1 MTKETNEGATPTAN
15 TAASTAIHRA
25 AHSTARGEQGADR
38 RATSQ
43 LPQHTARQASQAQAE
58 HTQQPRDAPAT
69 GHPRLSARGQVHRH
83 RRQHAS
89 PSYGRAGYDLR
100 TQRRYPQPCH
110 SRHQSDKNN
119 SPTNLRIS
127 QVCYTFVL
135 SK

>member
-1 MTKETNEGATPTAN
+1 MNDNKRTAL
-15 TAASTAIHRA
+15 HRA
-25 AHSTARGEQGADR
+25 THSTARGEQGADR

-100 TQRRYPQPCH
+100 TQRRYPQSRH
-110 SRHQSDKNN
+110 SRQAN
-119 SPTNLRIS
+119 SQELTANRQQPRWAV
-127 QVCYTFVL
+127 VCFFVHL
-135 SK
+135 